1 MLKSLKVK
9 DYALIESVEV
19 EFSAGLN
26 IITGE
31 TGAGKSIL
39 IDALGLLLGE
49 RASSEVIRTGAGK
62 AIVEGIFD
70 LSSNR
75 KIVNLLN
82 KNDLDNSDELIMRRE
97 ISSKGANRCFINDS
111 PVSLSLLKEFGELLV
126 DLHGQHEHQSLLR
139 TETHID
145 FLDEISNLE
154 EELNLYKESFGKLQ
168 KLQSEL
174 RELRNKE
181 SLLNEKREIY
191 EFQIKEIDAVAP
203 QLNEDEEL
211 LNELNILENSERLME
226 LTASVYGQLY
236 DSENSVTDILGNIK
250 AEIEELLEIDKT
262 FGEVSGEID
271 SIIALVNDISS
282 FIRNY
287 KDKIDIEPTRLEE
300 LRTRLVSI
308 NRLKKKYGGT
318 VEAVISHREK
328 IGKEFD
334 IAGNFDAHILS
345 LEKEIKVTAE
355 KAGELAMTCSAKRKA
370 SARKA
375 EKEIVEALK
384 YLGIE
389 KASFIIGISSE
400 NSVADN
406 NYVIYNREK
415 IKADNRG
422 IDNVEFFISTNTGE
436 KEKPLAKV
444 ASGGEI
450 SRIMLALKGILAKS
464 DKLPLLIFDE
474 IDTGVS
480 GRIAQKTG
488 KALKRL
494 SIFHQII
501 SITHLPQIAALA
513 DQHYVV
519 EKTDAGERV
528 KSLIRK
534 LSDEERVVEVAK
546 LMSGEDITESSLSGA
561 RELMNKN

>member
-494 SIFHQII
+494 SLFHQII